1 MSKSISGSGSLNLTV
16 QELRLLE
23 IKASVISAINATI
36 DNLLTA
42 SNANFT
48 GIVTVNNLTISG
60 SVTVENIVILNT
72 LTAQNIIVNGSSLI
86 ETPATVNEGRLRIPF
101 IDVSN
106 NGVTSNSKGVLS
118 SSDKLTFYQNTG
130 TLVVSDYITAPII
143 AATSYASI
151 NPVTS
156 TEDVEYRV
164 SMFGNGNEMT
174 GDVGYTYNCFE
185 NRLTLKHL
193 QIDGGLTISGN
204 SVLNTATFTGIVE
217 LDLVPNINVN
227 SYTSILLH
235 GDNNQINQDI
245 SLSYNS
251 SLNLLQAININSNGT
266 ITANTITCDNL
277 TASAELSAQ
286 TLAIIGNSVLDTA
299 TFTGIVELDLV
310 PNINVNSYTSILL
323 HGDNNEI
330 NQDISFSYNSSLNLL
345 QSININANGYVTT
358 TTLTCDTLTISNAP
372 TDNADTA
379 SRKIPFI
386 GSNGLLHASSNL
398 YYVPDTQ
405 TLVSTNIN
413 SSTKISAED
422 IDVSGDIVFTN
433 GKIFND
439 PANNY
444 MGLKAINSDGNTSL
458 SGYSYNLALREN
470 GHMFLNASTQIR
482 FYIFNTVSQASV
494 EHMVLTTTSLR
505 VKNDILADANL
516 TCSGSV
522 TIVNPLTSGVNRQ
535 CSLMFIDDAGDNRIK
550 VKPSMNFNPSTET
563 LTVPTIV
570 SSELTVNG
578 DATITG
584 TINCSGQV
592 ILGSLPLNYIQ
603 ILSGQTGSFTMTSIV
618 NVNGIWGQNKQIMFS
633 SSASLYDMK
642 VFGQDTKAWQK
653 STGTTGNFSLI
664 SSTYNGMWHWDI
676 VIDCQYNTS
685 NTNAR
690 INPKIYLERTRG
702 GISTEKCFGSLA
714 NGKGVYWRGGNR
726 SRQVS
731 VFGSGCVDCQVGDIF
746 KIKTLCNLGQN
757 TGFSNNTN
765 LIAEKTYTIEW
776 RYLSNSTSV
785 FNKTF

>member
-60 SVTVENIVILNT
+60 GVTVENIVILNT
-72 LTAQNIIVNGSSLI
+72 LTAQNIIVNGSTLI
-86 ETPATVNEGRLRIPF
+86 ETPATVNDGRLRIPF

-106 NGVTSNSKGVLS
+106 NGVTSHSKGGLS
-118 SSDKLTFYQNTG
+118 SSDKLTFYENTG

-143 AATSYASI
+143 AATSYAII

-193 QIDGGLTISGN
+193 QID
-204 SVLNTATFTGIVE
+204 A
-217 LDLVPNINVN
+217 
-227 SYTSILLH
+227 
-235 GDNNQINQDI
+235 
-245 SLSYNS
+245 
-251 SLNLLQAININSNGT
+251 
-266 ITANTITCDNL
+266 
-277 TASAELSAQ
+277 
-286 TLAIIGNSVLDTA
+286 
-299 TFTGIVELDLV
+299 
-310 PNINVNSYTSILL
+310 
-323 HGDNNEI
+323 
-330 NQDISFSYNSSLNLL
+330 
-345 QSININANGYVTT
+345 SINIQTPATVNSGF
-358 TTLTCDTLTISNAP
+358 L
-372 TDNADTA
+372 
-379 SRKIPFI
+379 RIPFI
-386 GSNGLLHASSNL
+386 DSSTSGSSGVLSSSNKLLFDESNGRLSVTGFILTPVINISNTAYITPVTSTQNAEYKVAMFGVDNGLTADTGMTYNCSQNKLTIDNVNITGTLDLTSLEVETLDVTTSADIQALTVSGASNL
-398 YYVPDTQ
+398 GVGVIIKALSELTTQ
-405 TLVSTNIN
+405 TCRLLAWDNTQNENFRSIRSSSELNYNGSTDTLYSPNIN
-413 SSTKISAED
+413 SSTKIFAED

-444 MGLKAINSDGNTSL
+444 MALKAINSDGNTSL
-458 SGYSYNLALREN
+458 AGFSFNMAIWED
-470 GHMFLNASTQIR
+470 GHVRMNASTQIR
-482 FYIFNTVSQASV
+482 FYIFNTASQSSV

-535 CSLMFIDDAGDNRIK
+535 CSLLFVDDNGGDNRIK

-563 LTVPTIV
+563 LTIPTIV
-570 SSELTVNG
+570 SSELTAN
-578 DATITG
+578 DATITS
-584 TINCSGQV
+584 TINCSGQI
-592 ILGSLPLNYIQ
+592 ILGTLPLNYIQ
-603 ILSGQTGSFTMTSIV
+603 ILSGQTGSFTMTSVV
-618 NVNGIWGQNKQIMFS
+618 NVNGNFGQNQQIMFS

-653 STGTTGNFSLI
+653 SNGTTGNFSLI

-676 VIDCQYNTS
+676 VIDCQYNTT

-702 GISTEKCFGSLA
+702 GATAKCFGSLA
-714 NGKGVYWRGGNR
+714 NGKGVYWRGANR
-726 SRQVS
+726 ARQVS
-731 VFGSGCVDCQVGDIF
+731 IFGSGCVDCQVGDIF
-746 KIKTLCNLGQN
+746 KIRTLCNLGQN
-757 TGFSNNTN
+757 TGFGNNTN
-765 LIAEKTYTIEW
+765 LVAEKTYTIEW